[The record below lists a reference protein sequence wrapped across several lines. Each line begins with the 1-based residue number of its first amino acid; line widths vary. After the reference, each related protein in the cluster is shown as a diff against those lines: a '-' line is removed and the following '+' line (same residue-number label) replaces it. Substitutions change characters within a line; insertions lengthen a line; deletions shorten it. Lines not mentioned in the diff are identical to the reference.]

1 MVISFPLVFVDVINT
16 LQFGDD
22 VVIHCGKGVLFEN
35 MKPVGFLKL
44 VMWEEVPI
52 AFRRW
57 DKGGFRK

>member
-1 MVISFPLVFVDVINT
+1 MNKGCWSE
-16 LQFGDD
+16 D